1 MWKRAD
7 ERAKLRKE
15 TENIIK
21 NTRRLNEGEI
31 GTEQEEEA
39 LAIIAAAEEVKRKRE
54 IWEKREEDITST
66 GGAGCLVCASCR
78 HEFSNYTSW
87 RSHHCRL
94 TVPTE
99 PGTST
104 YRVLT
109 LKEEKDFKEATAFLP
124 LSVSVKVCIAA
135 RVCVPGL
142 FPLLFLPRSRW
153 STTTLGWLG
162 KEVGAIQRTQDS
174 YREVR
179 EDGVNLPITMSM
191 RMRDGGLLEVSS
203 SLLKPITCQVDIE
216 EEVVIDSGF
225 TSSSDEDGED
235 SDSDCEDEEPE
246 DVGDWDTLVPTTDP
260 TVTAS
265 ETVSRT
271 VTGHQ
276 ENCEGRN
283 NEANG
288 QVRALDGGGQ
298 DQEGGDGESEVGRED
313 SYGEGGGGGE
323 HDDGGDG
330 DGGDGDRGDGD
341 RGDSDRG
348 DGDRGDG
355 DRGDGDGGD
364 GDRGDGDRGD
374 GDMGDGDRED
384 GDSVEGDDDGGGGDD
399 DGGGGHGGPA
409 RPLRR
414 LLRQLWPFLHW
425 RWMAA
430 MTPAFF
436 QYVSLNHF
444 LYCSKKNT

>member
-21 NTRRLNEGEI
+21 NTRRLKEGEI

-39 LAIIAAAEEVKRKRE
+39 LTIIAAAEEVKRKRE
-54 IWEKREEDITST
+54 IWEKREEEITSS

-216 EEVVIDSGF
+216 EELVIDSGF

-235 SDSDCEDEEPE
+235 SDSDYEDEEPE

-298 DQEGGDGESEVGRED
+298 DQEGGDGESELGRED

-323 HDDGGDG
+323 HDDGNSEDG

-341 RGDSDRG
+341 S
-348 DGDRGDG
+348 
-355 DRGDGDGGD
+355 
-364 GDRGDGDRGD
+364 GD

-384 GDSVEGDDDGGGGDD
+384 GDSGEGDDDGGGGDD